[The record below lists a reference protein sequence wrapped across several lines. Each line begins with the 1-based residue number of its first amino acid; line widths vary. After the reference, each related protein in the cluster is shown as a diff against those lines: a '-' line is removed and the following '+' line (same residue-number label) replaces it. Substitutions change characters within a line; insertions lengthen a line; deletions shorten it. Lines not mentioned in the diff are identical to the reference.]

1 MGWTSFS
8 MHEPVSEWFKK
19 EWESGTN
26 SDYEVL
32 DSALVQRQTL
42 YGAVKKKSTGEIF
55 CAVFLIRWSRD
66 YYNFSYKDMTEHAGP
81 YQVNCPKRIMKLLTP
96 LNDDT
101 DSNGWAREWR
111 QRVNEYWGKRDGL
124 KKIKD
129 KIIKTAEPVQFTNGR
144 EYQYFKKIGRITLAG
159 IMVNDIFEPY
169 TRVRVSLN
177 NFKYEL
183 I

>member
-1 MGWTSFS
+1 
-8 MHEPVSEWFKK
+8 
-19 EWESGTN
+19 
-26 SDYEVL
+26 
-32 DSALVQRQTL
+32 
-42 YGAVKKKSTGEIF
+42 
-55 CAVFLIRWSRD
+55 
-66 YYNFSYKDMTEHAGP
+66 
-81 YQVNCPKRIMKLLTP
+81 